1 MKRRIMVIFLL
12 CVLTI
17 GVTATYLLPQK
28 RTEDDQTVHT
38 LRVALWDYGTVSYD
52 RRMIE
57 QFTQEYP
64 NIQVEVVSCSPE
76 YYDSSLE
83 SMLDSGDR
91 LDVIFVNQL
100 PQLAKLIARDIAL
113 PLDDYAERDVI
124 DLDVYPDTDVLR
136 DPNTGA
142 LMGLPYRQDKFVL
155 YYNKDLFEQSGCT
168 IPENGMTWEEFADLA
183 QTLTERLQKMQ
194 ENRWGA
200 TLILEPKHILY
211 YMSQHAFDWSQD
223 DFQNFAAGLQ
233 LWLDMQD
240 SGGIADIV
248 GNQMR
253 LDSQRMFETGRYAM
267 FIQGSWYMNFLHM
280 DAQSG
285 QLDFSWGVIER
296 PVWSEEQPNENDAW
310 ITPLIIHRNTT
321 EPEAAW
327 TFLKFVC
334 GKQGAEILTDEWI
347 LPAYQDADIRAQLR
361 QNMQAEGIDA
371 DIFLEGLSDPR
382 PLPTQ
387 QELALSEQ
395 IYELYRRVL
404 LGLDTVPEGVEKMEQ
419 TRQNWKNA
427 G

>member
-168 IPENGMTWEEFADLA
+168 IRKRHDL
-183 QTLTERLQKMQ
+183 
-194 ENRWGA
+194 
-200 TLILEPKHILY
+200 
-211 YMSQHAFDWSQD
+211 
-223 DFQNFAAGLQ
+223 
-233 LWLDMQD
+233 
-240 SGGIADIV
+240 GGICRSGAD
-248 GNQMR
+248 
-253 LDSQRMFETGRYAM
+253 
-267 FIQGSWYMNFLHM
+267 
-280 DAQSG
+280 
-285 QLDFSWGVIER
+285 
-296 PVWSEEQPNENDAW
+296 
-310 ITPLIIHRNTT
+310 
-321 EPEAAW
+321 
-327 TFLKFVC
+327 
-334 GKQGAEILTDEWI
+334 
-347 LPAYQDADIRAQLR
+347 
-361 QNMQAEGIDA
+361 
-371 DIFLEGLSDPR
+371 SD
-382 PLPTQ
+382 
-387 QELALSEQ
+387 
-395 IYELYRRVL
+395 
-404 LGLDTVPEGVEKMEQ
+404 
-419 TRQNWKNA
+419 
-427 G
+427 

>member
-155 YYNKDLFEQSGCT
+155 YYNKDLFEQSECT
-168 IPENGMTWEEFADLA
+168 IPENGMTWEEFVDLA
-183 QTLTERLQKMQ
+183 QTLTERLKKVQDD
-194 ENRWGA
+194 RWGA
-200 TLILEPKHILY
+200 YLLFAPTHMFY
-211 YMSQHAFDWSQD
+211 YMNTTQFAWEKDSFNRVFDGLTLLCGLNDAGSIPP
-223 DFQNFAAGLQ
+223 FAKQQ
-233 LWLDMQD
+233 LRQ
-240 SGGIADIV
+240 
-248 GNQMR
+248 
-253 LDSQRMFETGRYAM
+253 DSQRLFENGNYAM
-267 FIQGSWYMNFLHM
+267 MIHGSWYMNFLHT
-280 DAQSG
+280 DETRG
-285 QLDFSWGVIER
+285 LLNFSWGVTER
-296 PVWSEEQPNENDAW
+296 PVWSEGQPNENDAW
-310 ITPLIIHRNTT
+310 ITPLIIHRDTT

-361 QNMQAEGIDA
+361 QNMQVEGIEA